1 MSLNKRANLVT
12 DNTVELIIAA
22 AGIVV
27 LIFLLIALYS
37 PTYDENAETAKS
49 YLQMFN
55 EQVSSADSLVEGS
68 LTFWGPETEN
78 VKFYLAYF
86 GDLSRFDKEIE
97 KEKVIFVTRKR
108 NENAI
113 CVCYG
118 NAEKMNCKNCKELDL
133 PVELKV
139 SGYDKFPPWVLDEV
153 KQLKIT
159 KVGGK
164 YLFSM

>member
-1 MSLNKRANLVT
+1 MSINKQANLVT

-49 YLQMFN
+49 YFKMFN
-55 EQVSSADSLVEGS
+55 EQLSSADSGFEGS
-68 LTFWGPETEN
+68 LTFWGPEPEKI
-78 VKFYLAYF
+78 KFYLAYF
-86 GDLSRFDKEIE
+86 GSLSKFGKGNL
-97 KEKVIFVTRKR
+97 IFVTRRR

-118 NAEKMNCKNCKELDL
+118 NEDKIHCKDCKELDL
-133 PVELKV
+133 PVNYSE
-139 SGYDKFPPWVLDEV
+139 SAPWILEEV
-153 KQLKIT
+153 KRLKIN
-159 KVGGK
+159 KVRGE
-164 YLFSM
+164 YVFSK

>member
-1 MSLNKRANLVT
+1 MLLLLNKRANLVT

-49 YLQMFN
+49 YFGMLN
-55 EQVSSADSLVEGS
+55 EQLSSADSGVEGS
-68 LTFWGPETEN
+68 LTFWGPEPKD

-86 GDLSRFDKEIE
+86 GSLSMFDKGSLT
-97 KEKVIFVTRKR
+97 FVTRRR

-113 CVCYG
+113 CVCYSV
-118 NAEKMNCKNCKELDL
+118 KDKVTCKSCKELDL
-133 PVELKV
+133 PVEY
-139 SGYDKFPPWVLDEV
+139 SGTAPWVISPVERLR
-153 KQLKIT
+153 IT
-159 KVGGK
+159 KTEDNYV
-164 YLFSM
+164 FSK

>member
-37 PTYDENAETAKS
+37 PTYNENAETAKS
-49 YLQMFN
+49 YFGMLN
-55 EQVSSADSLVEGS
+55 EQISSADSGIEGS
-68 LTFWGPETEN
+68 VTFWGPEQKD

-86 GDLSRFDKEIE
+86 GSVSSFDKKGID
-97 KEKVIFVTRKR
+97 FVTRKR
-108 NENAI
+108 NENTI
-113 CVCYG
+113 CVCYVVK
-118 NAEKMNCKNCKELDL
+118 NLERAVCKSCKELSL
-133 PVELKV
+133 PVNFSE
-139 SGYDKFPPWVLDEV
+139 SAPWILEEV

-159 KVGGK
+159 KMVDN
-164 YLFSM
+164 YVFSN

>member
-1 MSLNKRANLVT
+1 MSINKKANIVT

-49 YLQMFN
+49 YLQMLN
-55 EQVSSADSLVEGS
+55 EQLSSADSGVGGS
-68 LTFWGPETEN
+68 LTFWAPEPEDIN
-78 VKFYLAYF
+78 FYLVYF
-86 GDLSRFDKEIE
+86 GEVSKFE
-97 KEKVIFVTRKR
+97 KENMNFVMRKR
-108 NENAI
+108 NENVI

-118 NAEKMNCKNCKELDL
+118 NEDKINCNSCKELDL
-133 PVELKV
+133 PVEF
-139 SGYDKFPPWVLDEV
+139 SESAPWILDEV

-159 KVGGK
+159 KVEDK
-164 YLFSM
+164 YVFSK

>member
-1 MSLNKRANLVT
+1 MSIGKKANLVT

-49 YLQMFN
+49 YFGMLN
-55 EQVSSADSLVEGS
+55 EQLSSADSGIEGS
-68 LTFWGPETEN
+68 VTFWGPESDG
-78 VKFYLAYF
+78 VKFYLVYF
-86 GDLSRFDKEIE
+86 GSLSKFEEDDDIN
-97 KEKVIFVTRKR
+97 FVARKR

-118 NAEKMNCKNCKELDL
+118 NKDKMNCKNCKELDL
-133 PVELKV
+133 PVELTLK
-139 SGYDKFPPWVLDEV
+139 GYSQPKPWAINPVR
-153 KQLKIT
+153 QLKVAKT
-159 KVGGK
+159 GGN
-164 YLFSM
+164 YVFSS

>member
-27 LIFLLIALYS
+27 LVFLLIALYDPS
-37 PTYDENAETAKS
+37 YDENPKIAKS
-49 YLQMFN
+49 YLGMLN
-55 EQVSSADSLVEGS
+55 EQLSSADAGQEGS
-68 LTFWGPETEN
+68 LTFWGVDTED
-78 VKFYLAYF
+78 VKFYLVYF
-86 GDLSRFDKEIE
+86 NSSSSYRKGDLVFT
-97 KEKVIFVTRKR
+97 TRKR

-118 NAEKMNCKNCKELDL
+118 DENKIHCKDCKELDL
-133 PVELKV
+133 PVEY
-139 SGYDKFPPWVLDEV
+139 SQSAPWILNPV

-159 KVGGK
+159 KVGDK
-164 YLFSM
+164 YVFSK